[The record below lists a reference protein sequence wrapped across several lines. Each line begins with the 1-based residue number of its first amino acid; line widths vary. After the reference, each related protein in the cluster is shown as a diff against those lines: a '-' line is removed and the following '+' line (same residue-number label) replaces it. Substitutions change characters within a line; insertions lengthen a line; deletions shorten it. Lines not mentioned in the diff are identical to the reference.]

1 MDQIEFADGFDTPD
15 TLAFGLG
22 AGQLAVVMSGALAAY
37 SLVRSPLPPAVVDPL
52 AVLLA
57 GAAAALGWV
66 RVAGRPALDWAVFA
80 GRFWLRPRRGAM
92 RWTVATVAA
101 GTGGPLFSGDAAP
114 DGSPPWFDDLAATLP
129 QPFAAHASPHA
140 QTPSPSPAR
149 GPDPSPA
156 HPPSGP
162 LAPEQSRSPVTESL
176 ASAVTGSLVAPAS
189 GPPTRIGGARR
200 ITFFSLRGG
209 TGRSTLATELTCLL
223 AASRASDDTAPKVA
237 LVDLDLRSPS
247 VAVRVGA
254 TEQTLLD
261 FALAPP
267 DERSVVDFMVTH
279 ASGAR
284 LLLGPQRAVNP
295 EWPVTPAL
303 LREVLRELDMEGFDL
318 VVLDVSPEL
327 SLLNTTAICACD
339 DVFVVVVPTAG
350 GVQDAYRSTEALRRL
365 GLRHQLRYIVN
376 RSRPETD
383 LSEPMADLGGQL
395 IGDIPD
401 DESVITAENEHRLVG
416 VEDLAPA
423 AIALRRLA
431 RRVSSELRA
440 TWPS

>member
-22 AGQLAVVMSGALAAY
+22 AGQLAVVMAGALAAY
-37 SLVRSPLPPAVVDPL
+37 SLVRSPLPAAFVDPI

-57 GAAAALGWV
+57 GSAATLGWLK
-66 RVAGRPALDWAVFA
+66 VAGRPALDWAVFA
-80 GRFWLRPRRGAM
+80 AQFWMRPRRGTA
-92 RWTVATVAA
+92 RWEFAGAVPGLAIAVPMLAKATP
-101 GTGGPLFSGDAAP
+101 TED
-114 DGSPPWFDDLAATLP
+114 
-129 QPFAAHASPHA
+129 QPTHANTAVPVLLGEASPA
-140 QTPSPSPAR
+140 GATSALTAAIPPLRLPPPAR
-149 GPDPSPA
+149 A
-156 HPPSGP
+156 H
-162 LAPEQSRSPVTESL
+162 
-176 ASAVTGSLVAPAS
+176 
-189 GPPTRIGGARR
+189 GARR
-200 ITFFSLRGG
+200 VTFFSLRGG

-223 AASRASDDTAPKVA
+223 ASSGTDDHPSPKVA

-247 VAVRVGA
+247 VAVRLGSP
-254 TEQTLLD
+254 TQTLLD
-261 FALAPP
+261 FALASP
-267 DERSVVDFMVTH
+267 DDRSVIDFMATH
-279 ASGAR
+279 SSGAR
-284 LLLGPQRAVNP
+284 VLLGPQRAVNP
-295 EWPVTPAL
+295 EWPITPAL

-327 SLLNTTAICACD
+327 SPLNTTAICACD

-395 IGDIPD
+395 IAEIPD
-401 DESVITAENEHRLVG
+401 DESVVTAENTHQLVG
-416 VEDLAPA
+416 LAELAPA

-431 RRVSSELRA
+431 RRVANELRSP
-440 TWPS
+440 WPS

>member
-22 AGQLAVVMSGALAAY
+22 AGQLAVVMAGALAAY
-37 SLVRSPLPPAVVDPL
+37 SLVRSSLPPAIVDPA

-57 GAAAALGWV
+57 GAAAALGWLK
-66 RVAGRPALDWAVFA
+66 VAGRPALDWAVFA
-80 GRFWLRPRRGAM
+80 ARFWMRPRHGTA
-92 RWTVATVAA
+92 RWELA
-101 GTGGPLFSGDAAP
+101 GTKPQLVDGTPPDVAGAISTPAP
-114 DGSPPWFDDLAATLP
+114 APAP
-129 QPFAAHASPHA
+129 
-140 QTPSPSPAR
+140 PAR
-149 GPDPSPA
+149 A
-156 HPPSGP
+156 
-162 LAPEQSRSPVTESL
+162 R
-176 ASAVTGSLVAPAS
+176 
-189 GPPTRIGGARR
+189 GARR

-223 AASRASDDTAPKVA
+223 AASGDDGQPAPKVA

-247 VAVRVGA
+247 VAVRLGCPD
-254 TEQTLLD
+254 QTLLD
-261 FALAPP
+261 FALASP
-267 DERSVVDFMVTH
+267 DERSVIDFMVAH

-284 LLLGPQRAVNP
+284 VLLGPQRAVNP
-295 EWPVTPAL
+295 EWPITPAL

-327 SLLNTTAICACD
+327 SPLNTTALCACD

-376 RSRPETD
+376 RSRAETD

-395 IGDIPD
+395 IAEIPD
-401 DESVITAENEHRLVG
+401 DDSVITAENTHSLVG
-416 VEDLAPA
+416 LEESAPA

-431 RRVSSELRA
+431 RRVASELRSP
-440 TWPS
+440 WPS